1 MLVAYSFGE
10 KHVNT
15 LTISLILLTILLII
29 ILPWFLL
36 TLRKKQQLEQEIQLL
51 REHQQELLRL
61 REQYQILTQE
71 KQQQETLVSDL
82 SSQLNQANQQS
93 AIFEQRVQHK
103 DEKLKESKTEELKA
117 NSLIEQLREQNTK
130 LHTSL
135 AKLQSEHEQTQ
146 KNHAEKLALLDE
158 AKTKLSQEFKL
169 LANQIFEEKQSKM
182 TASSK
187 ETLDH
192 IIKPMQKDISDF
204 KQRME
209 QVHKE
214 DTEARSSLER
224 HLEHLKTLNQQMSQ
238 EALNLTQALKSDS
251 KVQGN
256 WGELILERILESSGL
271 REGYEFH
278 RERSFKDDEGNR
290 QRPDVIINMPGK
302 KHIIIDAKV
311 SLTDYERAV
320 SSTDKVEK
328 ELHIKAHVKSLQKH
342 IQTLADKRYDHIH
355 EINSPDY
362 VLMFVPI
369 EGAYLMAIEADS
381 SIFEAAFAKNI
392 AVVTPSTL
400 YATLK
405 LVEQLWRYEK
415 QSGNVAKL
423 TKQAGSLHDKFVI
436 FIKSFEDIET
446 HLGRAQKSYDNALNQ
461 LKDGRGNLVNQVKTL
476 ADLSGKAKK
485 EIPEHWLED
494 NTIHLPEKR
503 DKT

>member
-1 MLVAYSFGE
+1 
-10 KHVNT
+10 VNI

-29 ILPWFLL
+29 LLAWLLL
-36 TLRKKQQLEQEIQLL
+36 TLRKKQQLEHEVQLL
-51 REHQQELLRL
+51 SEQQYELSRL
-61 REQYQILTQE
+61 REQYQDLTQE
-71 KQQQETLVSDL
+71 KQQQATLVSDL
-82 SSQLNQANQQS
+82 SAQLNQVNQQN
-93 AIFEQRVQHK
+93 AVLEQRVQHK
-103 DEKLKESKTEELKA
+103 DEQHKAIEIEQHKTNTL
-117 NSLIEQLREQNTK
+117 LEQLREENTK
-130 LHTSL
+130 LYTSL
-135 AKLQSEHEQTQ
+135 AKLQSEHEQMQ
-146 KNHAEKLALLDE
+146 KNHTEKLALLDE

-187 ETLDH
+187 ETLDS
-192 IIKPMQKDISDF
+192 IIKPMQKEMSDF
-204 KQRME
+204 KSRME

-256 WGELILERILESSGL
+256 WGELILERILENSGL
-271 REGYEFH
+271 REGFEFH
-278 RERSFKDDEGNR
+278 REKVFKDDEGNR

-320 SSTDKVEK
+320 SSTNKAEK
-328 ELHIKAHVKSLQKH
+328 EFHIKAHVKSLQKH

-381 SIFEAAFAKNI
+381 SIFEAAFNKNI

-415 QSGNVAKL
+415 QSDNVAKL
-423 TKQAGSLHDKFVI
+423 TKQAGSLHDKFVT
-436 FIKSFEDIET
+436 FIKSFEDIQT
-446 HLGRAQKSYDNALNQ
+446 HLGRAQRSYENALGQ

-485 EIPEHWLED
+485 EIPNHLLE
-494 NTIHLPEKR
+494 NTSSTNDEK
-503 DKT
+503 TS